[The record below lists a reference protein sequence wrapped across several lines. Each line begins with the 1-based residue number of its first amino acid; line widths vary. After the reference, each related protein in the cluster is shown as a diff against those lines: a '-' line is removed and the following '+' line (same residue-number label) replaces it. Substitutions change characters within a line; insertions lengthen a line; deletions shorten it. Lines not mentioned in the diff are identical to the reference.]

1 LDSPERHCVAETD
14 QRFVNTKCLGMLIDG
29 HAQKTGIRRRGADA
43 SVLIV
48 MNSFEGPVE
57 FTLPKFEGGEAWN
70 LLVDTNI
77 ADGAP
82 GKAFAIGNRFCCS
95 P

>member
-1 LDSPERHCVAETD
+1 
-14 QRFVNTKCLGMLIDG
+14 MLIDG

-82 GKAFAIGNRFCCS
+82 GKAFAIGNKYQVTGRSLLLFAVNPES
-95 P
+95 ERRNVVDRR